1 MVKELPRRLIEEED
15 TVGISGR
22 RRKQQPMA
30 ATEEGSTS
38 QTSLHDRRAHGL
50 TIRYSLHQLLTDDS
64 CLVPPMRRTGG

>member
-30 ATEEGSTS
+30 ATEEGSTG
-38 QTSLHDRRAHGL
+38 QTSLHNRRAHGL
-50 TIRYSLHQLLTDDS
+50 TIGYSLQ
-64 CLVPPMRRTGG
+64 